1 MQGAVLSWVGP
12 GGDIRPGSEGKPGV
26 TKRRALGRK
35 GTRDRCLHLRV
46 NLPLGHAGGPCVR
59 DTAATA
65 SEEGKEGRPSGPVP
79 LELPSLAVEGRLPVP
94 ASPATPPPQSSDRS
108 SFHLLS
114 LRSIHCDS
122 LDGSQ
127 PPASF
132 PPRGSVAALTVMRP
146 FGTMPPPAPPRVPV
160 SPRVSLSDSSVLVGI
175 SSLINRTRPG
185 SRCSGSPSASPS
197 TTPTSST
204 RCLMPTT

>member
-1 MQGAVLSWVGP
+1 MPA
-12 GGDIRPGSEGKPGV
+12 SEGEL
-26 TKRRALGRK
+26 ALGTCRRSVCP
-35 GTRDRCLHLRV
+35 GHGSHSIRGGQRGP
-46 NLPLGHAGGPCVR
+46 PLGPCSLG
-59 DTAATA
+59 A
-65 SEEGKEGRPSGPVP
+65 SEPCRGRPAPRS
-79 LELPSLAVEGRLPVP
+79 SI
-94 ASPATPPPQSSDRS
+94 SSDPPPQSSDRS